1 MFIKLL
7 MERIVQ
13 IAKAIEESA
22 ANHQTVSANH
32 NALVGRYAE
41 AKELLDA
48 LSAAKVPG
56 TAGEVIDAVDTVASA
71 VEGVSDNT
79 TTTN

>member
-1 MFIKLL
+1 MFIQLL
-7 MERIVQ
+7 MERIAK

-22 ANHQTVSANH
+22 ANHQAVSANH
-32 NALVGRYAE
+32 NALVGRHAE

-48 LSAAKVPG
+48 LKAANIPG
-56 TAGEVIDAVDTVASA
+56 TAEEVIDAVDAVASA
-71 VEGVSDNT
+71 VETVIDDT